1 MQRSA
6 RLLALFLLSAIV
18 TPCLLFA
25 QITTSSVSGRIT
37 GAKNEVLDGAT
48 IKLMNPS
55 NGSSYNA
62 QTNKD
67 GRYLIT
73 NLNPGGPYIISISF
87 VGHKTEEKGD
97 INLSLGSN
105 TINFSL
111 QGEATTL
118 ETVVVKGTGAR
129 SGIKNGAGIQ
139 ISQNQLRNLPS
150 ISRSLQDVTRITPQ
164 SSNNSFMGTNFR
176 YNNVTLDGAIN
187 NDAIGFSP
195 SLGGQGSSSGQ
206 PGSST
211 RTNPVSMDAIQD
223 IQVYLAPYDVK
234 IGNFLGGSINAVTRS
249 GTNDVH
255 GSIYGFGRNASL
267 IGKNNAGDKSKI
279 PSDFHDYQ
287 TGFRVGFPI
296 IKNKLFFFTN
306 QEITR
311 RQDPV
316 ILAAGSPDMPV
327 LTEADAQKISDYML
341 NNYGV
346 NVGTYGN
353 YKIYS
358 ESNKYF
364 NRIDWRIDSKNTL
377 SVRNNTITSK
387 ATNLERDQQNFRF
400 GGIDF
405 KQVNNQSS
413 TVAELKT
420 RFSNTLSNSLVLG
433 YSSIHDYREPTSNP
447 ALPQIQIT
455 NGNNGVI
462 YLGTDREAS
471 IFNMKQKTFEFTDN
485 VTYLAG
491 NHTFTFGTHNEF
503 YNIDYGFVNAWN
515 GRVEYSSLDNFYNN
529 KPSRVRTN
537 YSYADNTREG
547 IMANPPAKF
556 KVNLYSV
563 YAQDEIQIGS
573 KFKITPGIRF
583 DMADMPNKQPLSSKT
598 TSSPVDSYYGTTYT
612 YTQPKDIRN
621 DFLGQVQVSPRIGF
635 NYDINGNQSLILR
648 GGTGFFTGRIPF
660 AWLGYAY
667 YNNGVTYGSYD
678 NKSSTKAF
686 VAGTDPIKDA
696 ISGNNGEANFA
707 QKNGENITDAN
718 GKTQVDL
725 IDNNFKMPQA
735 WRSSLALEYNTPT
748 QWKFSIEGIYTK
760 VIYDLKFQQVNYVDN
775 PTYMPYDTKKQ
786 QPIYLSTG
794 GNINSK
800 FANAYLLSNTKQGYR
815 YSLTAQVS
823 KTFGFGLNAM
833 AAYTYG
839 QSKDITN
846 GIRNSMES
854 NWQLNQALSP
864 NSPGLAYSN
873 FDVRHRIVSVV
884 NYRLKWDAQNRFSS
898 NFSFFFTAQSGVPFS
913 YGTLSPINNTGQQVG
928 LIYIPTQAD
937 AINFFA
943 DIAGGKTAAMQ
954 AAEFNAYIDGNKYL
968 SSRRGDFTERNGG
981 RTPWNNQLDF
991 RFSQDFN
998 FKWWGKRTHTIT
1010 LTYDIINLTN
1020 LLNGNWGHQYFSP
1033 NTYNSTSDIG
1043 LTKATS
1049 GSATT
1054 YPKYTFKTPTG
1065 NPYSTDFFASRYQMQ
1080 LGLRYSF

>member
-18 TPCLLFA
+18 TPCLLIA

-37 GAKNEVLDGAT
+37 GAKNEVLEGAT
-48 IKLMNPS
+48 IKLVNPS

-73 NLNPGGPYIISISF
+73 NLNPGGPYLLSISF
-87 VGHKTEEKGD
+87 VGHKTEERGD
-97 INLSLGSN
+97 INLSLGAN

-111 QGEATTL
+111 QGESTTL

-195 SLGGQGSSSGQ
+195 SLGGQTNSSGQ

-249 GTNDVH
+249 GTNEVH

-316 ILAAGSPDMPV
+316 ILAAGSPDMGII
-327 LTEADAQKISDYML
+327 TEAEAKDISDHMKST
-341 NNYGV
+341 YGV
-346 NVGTYGN
+346 DPGTYGN

-420 RFSNTLSNSLVLG
+420 RFSNALSNSLVLG
-433 YSSIHDYREPTSNP
+433 YSSIHDYREPLSNP
-447 ALPQIQIT
+447 ALPQIQIASR
-455 NGNNGVI
+455 GGVI

-485 VTYLAG
+485 VTYLTG

-503 YNIDYGFVNAWN
+503 YNITYGFVNAWN
-515 GRVEYSSLDNFYNN
+515 GRVEYSSIDNFKNN
-529 KPSRVRTN
+529 LPSRVRTN
-537 YSYADNTREG
+537 YNYTDNTRAG
-547 IMANPPAKF
+547 IMANPPAEF

-563 YAQDEIQIGS
+563 YAQDEIQIGN
-573 KFKITPGIRF
+573 KFKVTPGIRF
-583 DMADMPNKQPLSSKT
+583 DMADMPNKQPLSTKT
-598 TSSPVDSYYGTTYT
+598 TTSPVDTYYGNTYT
-612 YTQPKDIRN
+612 YTQLKDIKN
-621 DFLGQVQVSPRIGF
+621 DFLGQIQVSPRIGF
-635 NYDINGNQSLILR
+635 NYDIKGDQSLILR

-678 NKSSTKAF
+678 NKASSKPF
-686 VAGTDPIKDA
+686 VAGSDPIRDA

-735 WRSSLALEYNTPT
+735 WRSSLALEYNTHN

-760 VIYDLKFQQVNYVDN
+760 VIYDLKFQQVNYIDN
-775 PTYMPYDTKKQ
+775 PVYMPYDTRKQ
-786 QPIYLSTG
+786 QPIYLSSN
-794 GNINSK
+794 GNINTK
-800 FANAYLLSNTKQGYR
+800 FANAYMLSNTKQGYR
-815 YSLTAQVS
+815 YSLTAQVN
-823 KTFGFGLNAM
+823 KTFPFGLNAM

-854 NWQLNQALSP
+854 NWQLNQSLSP

-873 FDVRHRIVSVV
+873 FDIRHRIVSVV
-884 NYRLKWDAQNRFSS
+884 NYRLKWDTQNRLAS

-928 LIYIPTQAD
+928 LVYIPTQAD
-937 AINFFA
+937 AINFFS
-943 DIAGGKTAAMQ
+943 DIAGGKTAAAQ

-968 SSRRGDFTERNGG
+968 SSRRGDFTQRNGA

-1020 LLNGNWGHQYFSP
+1020 LLNGDWGHQYFSP
-1033 NTYNSTSDIG
+1033 NTFNSTSDIG
-1043 LTKATS
+1043 LTKAAS

-1054 YPKYTFKTPTG
+1054 YPKYTFKQPTG
-1065 NPYSTDFFASRYQMQ
+1065 KPYSTDFFASRYQMQ
-1080 LGLRYSF
+1080 LGVRYSF